1 MRLSRYMAEDQWTTL
16 IAAAANAPSHA
27 EHSHL
32 QSSVQ
37 ITLHDC
43 QHAAGWGDRLPT
55 ICQRITLRRQHNRTI
70 GKLSVWN
77 NRPEQLSPDSPT
89 IGRYDSTMGLSS

>member
-1 MRLSRYMAEDQWTTL
+1 MNNFTPHSRPLS
-16 IAAAANAPSHA
+16 AAAANATSHT
-27 EHSHL
+27 EHSHQ

-43 QHAAGWGDRLPT
+43 RPAAGWGDQLPT
-55 ICQRITLRRQHNRTI
+55 ICQRITVRRQQNHTI

-77 NRPEQLSPDSPT
+77 NRPERLSSDNPT

>member
-1 MRLSRYMAEDQWTTL
+1 MNL
-16 IAAAANAPSHA
+16 IMNLPAAAANAPSHA

-32 QSSVQ
+32 QSSVP
-37 ITLHDC
+37 IMLHDC
-43 QHAAGWGDRLPT
+43 QLAAGWGDRLPT
-55 ICQRITLRRQHNRTI
+55 TCQRITVRQQHNRTI

-77 NRPEQLSPDSPT
+77 NRPERLSSDSLT